1 MTTKF
6 YFLLS
11 VLEVEPYHKFS
22 IPIATENFYDAEND
36 EEGLSCQ
43 LVFTYTSKYPDSAP
57 IVEVEETKN
66 FELDQEEKLIE
77 HVTESINEYLGME
90 MIFSLVSSAQEWL
103 NLQWDE
109 YKREKEEVR
118 VAKLKAYEEVER
130 VRV

>member
-1 MTTKF
+1 M
-6 YFLLS
+6 
-11 VLEVEPYHKFS
+11 
-22 IPIATENFYDAEND
+22 
-36 EEGLSCQ
+36 
-43 LVFTYTSKYPDSAP
+43 
-57 IVEVEETKN
+57 EVEETKN

-130 VRV
+130 VSFYFNKLKTKLSLFYFPEKIRRNSCYS

>member
-1 MTTKF
+1 MRLWHL
-6 YFLLS
+6 YFFIIPCFQT

-43 LVFTYTSKYPDSAP
+43 LVFTYTSKYPDAAP

-77 HVTESINEYLGME
+77 HVTESVSGFFWKFKIKSYFFLIISDKW
-90 MIFSLVSSAQEWL
+90 IFRNGNDFFVS
-103 NLQWDE
+103 
-109 YKREKEEVR
+109 V
-118 VAKLKAYEEVER
+118 
-130 VRV
+130 

>member
-1 MTTKF
+1 M
-6 YFLLS
+6 
-11 VLEVEPYHKFS
+11 
-22 IPIATENFYDAEND
+22 
-36 EEGLSCQ
+36 
-43 LVFTYTSKYPDSAP
+43 
-57 IVEVEETKN
+57 EVEETKN

-130 VRV
+130 VSFYFNKVEE